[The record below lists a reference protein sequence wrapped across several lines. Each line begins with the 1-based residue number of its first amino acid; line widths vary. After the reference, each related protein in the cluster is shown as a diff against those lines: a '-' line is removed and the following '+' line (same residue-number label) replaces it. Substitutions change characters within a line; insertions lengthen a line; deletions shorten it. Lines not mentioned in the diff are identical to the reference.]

1 MQGGRSGQRL
11 STAIQLLSNRRNEM
25 NKYGC
30 TRKFMGCGLDGS
42 VLQGLQHDNSD
53 LMELLTSLRLHSI
66 IFFTTIVRSEWK
78 AA

>member
-1 MQGGRSGQRL
+1 
-11 STAIQLLSNRRNEM
+11 M